1 MPAAVQGIGAVLK
14 TASKVAQIDVTEV
27 LDIEDNTTNLMDL
40 SSDLLEEL
48 AKNGEKTNRKQI
60 LIFEDYHFVEKDIN
74 NKDFVNALIKNHSKR
89 TFFQKY
95 IKFIFSYESEYNIEG
110 QPFNTY
116 LEELTRLTAFSESEL
131 IVTKPSAFISEYCM
145 KTDQLIVDDKLIP
158 YIKKNLDNDYFSPL
172 ALTVYI
178 KELMDEKYVVIDNNS
193 LKLIKTPG
201 DYGLKNELFYKK
213 DKDLFDSL
221 SPEEKKPTDFR
232 GKVW

>member
-1 MPAAVQGIGAVLK
+1 M
-14 TASKVAQIDVTEV
+14 AQIDVSEV

-48 AKNGEKTNRKQI
+48 AKFGEQTNRKQI
-60 LIFEDYHFVEKDIN
+60 VIFEDYHFIEKDIN

-131 IVTKPSAFISEYCM
+131 IITNPNAFISEYCL
-145 KTDQLIVDDKLIP
+145 KTDQLVVDDKLIP
-158 YIKKNLDNDYFSPL
+158 Y
-172 ALTVYI
+172 
-178 KELMDEKYVVIDNNS
+178 
-193 LKLIKTPG
+193 
-201 DYGLKNELFYKK
+201 
-213 DKDLFDSL
+213 
-221 SPEEKKPTDFR
+221 
-232 GKVW
+232 